1 MTAASAASLTGHGV
15 FLEVEGLGVY
25 LRGASGVGKS
35 ELGLEL
41 VSRGHKLIADDAIEF
56 IRADSSVVG
65 RCPALLEGFIE
76 VRGLGILNVR
86 RVFGDAAVVP
96 SAALDLII
104 DLGVRGDPT
113 PDERLYGRRGRSL
126 MLGIAIDEISLP
138 RRVGHNLAVLVEAA
152 CRDHRLRQAGYNA
165 CDDLV
170 ARQAR
175 AMQHAA
181 ETPHQTD
188 TSSEHT

>member
-1 MTAASAASLTGHGV
+1 VTAASAASLTGHGV

-181 ETPHQTD
+181 GTRHQTD

>member
-126 MLGIAIDEISLP
+126 MLGVAIDEISLP

-181 ETPHQTD
+181 GTRHQTD